1 MNEAYLLLSKMLSRL
16 RDIHPLLPHARVVS
30 KSMLYDSSALVVV
43 FLVFGVI
50 LLLLLGL
57 PLADL
62 AGVGLFAVD
71 LGEDEIEHFS
81 VPAYGVTLDALL
93 DCL

>member
-1 MNEAYLLLSKMLSRL
+1 ML
-16 RDIHPLLPHARVVS
+16 RVVS
-30 KSMLYDSSALVVV
+30 KSMPHDSLTLVVV

-57 PLADL
+57 PLAEL
-62 AGVGLFAVD
+62 AGGGLFAFD

-81 VPAYGVTLDALL
+81 VPAYGVTLDAFL

>member
-1 MNEAYLLLSKMLSRL
+1 ML
-16 RDIHPLLPHARVVS
+16 RVVS
-30 KSMLYDSSALVVV
+30 KSMLHDSSTLVVV
-43 FLVFGVI
+43 FFVLGVI
-50 LLLLLGL
+50 LLLLLLGL

-71 LGEDEIEHFS
+71 LGEDEVEHFS
-81 VPAYGVTLDALL
+81 VPAYGVTLDAFL